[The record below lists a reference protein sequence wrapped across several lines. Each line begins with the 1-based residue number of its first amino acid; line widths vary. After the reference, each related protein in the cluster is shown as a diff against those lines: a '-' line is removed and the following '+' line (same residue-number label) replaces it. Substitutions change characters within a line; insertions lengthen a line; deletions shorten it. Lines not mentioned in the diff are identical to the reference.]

1 MGFFTKEDDRG
12 RTKARV
18 GRIATTSLASLFTAT
33 ALWSGLYINEARE
46 VSLEV
51 RFGKVVDTITDPGI
65 NAKMPFLTS
74 RYAYSLARQTIQT
87 GEEKT
92 LRTSDDVRL
101 KNPFTIEYKIDETA
115 DLKNLYYQLK
125 GSGDDIKDVIEKLT
139 GDVAVRV
146 FEGFVVSD
154 LAETGFTDK
163 IKTEIKTKLQAD
175 LAEKGWPVT
184 VIDVL
189 SSGFSLSEGSED
201 VLERI
206 IDIRQE
212 ETRLELRQKNAEKA
226 KDVLKTEAEAYVE
239 YAKVLREAGV
249 PEEDL
254 RCAIYDK
261 MALEA
266 GRIMQPFAQI
276 CGNGTGTMQDGTA
289 VSIDPAAIG
298 LDMKALNQGKP
309 APAPQ

>member
-101 KNPFTIEYKIDETA
+101 KNPFTIEYKIIFSF
-115 DLKNLYYQLK
+115 YIPI
-125 GSGDDIKDVIEKLT
+125 IK
-139 GDVAVRV
+139 
-146 FEGFVVSD
+146 
-154 LAETGFTDK
+154 
-163 IKTEIKTKLQAD
+163 
-175 LAEKGWPVT
+175 
-184 VIDVL
+184 
-189 SSGFSLSEGSED
+189 
-201 VLERI
+201 
-206 IDIRQE
+206 
-212 ETRLELRQKNAEKA
+212 
-226 KDVLKTEAEAYVE
+226 
-239 YAKVLREAGV
+239 
-249 PEEDL
+249 
-254 RCAIYDK
+254 
-261 MALEA
+261 
-266 GRIMQPFAQI
+266 
-276 CGNGTGTMQDGTA
+276 
-289 VSIDPAAIG
+289 
-298 LDMKALNQGKP
+298 
-309 APAPQ
+309 